1 MKRLRLSIDL
11 TQEQSDFLTKLPFG
25 WRQQIYSALT
35 DMIIDMTKNHGTKS
49 LSYIISQRINLND
62 YFSSED

>member
-35 DMIIDMTKNHGTKS
+35 GMIMDGTEMYGTQF
-49 LSYIISQRINLND
+49 LSHIISRKINL
-62 YFSSED
+62 FSDKEEI